1 VSELVEEIPFSTDSA
16 GTGTVTV
23 QPAPASQ
30 TVEVCDDDGCVYG
43 DAEIQP
49 AAGDGAS
56 DVEGDEAPTATD
68 AVDFDTDGGE
78 AAAPVGDE
86 SGGTSSPLLWILLA
100 VIVVAG
106 VIGGVFA
113 RSRRTG

>member
-78 AAAPVGDE
+78 VRRQSEMSRAAR
-86 SGGTSSPLLWILLA
+86 A
-100 VIVVAG
+100 V
-106 VIGGVFA
+106 
-113 RSRRTG
+113 RSCGSCWP